1 MDPELRRRFA
11 KLESANKRVSIEN
24 RRLAREVIDL
34 EARLEKLETSVPEA
48 VKLAKARDRTVTR
61 LHGAVVKVVR
71 AIGKVE
77 ARLAKL
83 RPGPAAAKRRKATG
97 ARLR

>member
-1 MDPELRRRFA
+1 MDPAAQRQIA
-11 KLESANKRVSIEN
+11 KLASANKKVSIEN

-34 EARLEKLETSVPEA
+34 EARLEKLEASVPEA
-48 VKLAKARDRTVTR
+48 VKLAKASDGTVTR
-61 LHGAVVKVVR
+61 LHGAVVKIVR
-71 AIGKVE
+71 AIAKVE

-83 RPGPAAAKRRKATG
+83 RPGPAARKPSKSPS